1 MGDIDKTRDRLKL
14 DDIEEDDRRDLFNK
28 FVDAGG
34 EVVYDSRKKINS
46 TTTNINANT
55 NSHIKKNNSIN
66 TNSQNRFEHSDIKPK
81 KESHPTNKQTNYEAI
96 EKIKTNEVFKPANK
110 SKPLFFN
117 FKLWL
122 SAFSS
127 GVITFFGGKVNPK
140 FLNFIDKNVISSLLE
155 MDTLMFNALNPMG
168 INDADSKNKREK
180 IISRFATE
188 LEDVELLERIKDQY
202 DEKVYKNLLRP
213 YKELDSPVVAV
224 NYVNELKGMFRPLYV
239 LHLYSSKIKLVGEKA
254 MSSYAIVDNMS
265 KGIVNS
271 RISAFKR
278 AVELIYSK
286 YYPKL
291 LILLQYASKEKLET
305 LEEFNK
311 FLEITDVDILG
322 YYTKLKL
329 ANQKLHESKIEAAK
343 ENIGK
348 KDEEEKL
355 NKIESIGV
363 KLIEKCVS
371 FKKEDN
377 NIEYETDPFYTIEEN
392 DKIYRIKVL
401 IDFLDRE
408 YSILFVSNKVKY
420 NLVYDNLVR
429 TDYKSDFN
437 NIFLSLSDINSRF
450 NEYSE
455 ICKNILKVEEDEA
468 MRFEQRVSMLSER
481 NGQRAY
487 ISKNLKSTVMSI
499 INSFKKKLD
508 KLLLDKE
515 EREKIIANPNDILTL
530 FADIGNHKKRVQG
543 YNVLKAL
550 TEAYYFISGFNYLIT
565 EGANGTH
572 KINEDGTYVLRA
584 SGELDKFVSIEVDG
598 MLLDSSNYTLKR
610 GSTIVTFTKE
620 YMDQLAVGTHVVKV
634 NFTDGVAT
642 TSINIQQNTANKN
655 DKKNTGDVTIV
666 NNQAADSANNQVT
679 NTETLTDTK
688 TDEIIV
694 DNSVEVQSPKTG
706 DDNQCMWIFAICF
719 ACSFGFILRFKKFKK

>member
-66 TNSQNRFEHSDIKPK
+66 TNSQSRFEHSDIKPK

-168 INDADSKNKREK
+168 INDTDSKNKREK

-265 KGIVNS
+265 RGIVNS

-565 EGANGTH
+565 EG
-572 KINEDGTYVLRA
+572 EL
-584 SGELDKFVSIEVDG
+584 SGAGILIDKAEETIE
-598 MLLDSSNYTLKR
+598 
-610 GSTIVTFTKE
+610 E
-620 YMDQLAVGTHVVKV
+620 
-634 NFTDGVAT
+634 
-642 TSINIQQNTANKN
+642 KN
-655 DKKNTGDVTIV
+655 DKEDKKEEEIKENEETKNENNEDDNEV
-666 NNQAADSANNQVT
+666 NNTEENEKEINNDKEE
-679 NTETLTDTK
+679 NIDTFVSDNI
-688 TDEIIV
+688 DEDV
-694 DNSVEVQSPKTG
+694 KD
-706 DDNQCMWIFAICF
+706 M
-719 ACSFGFILRFKKFKK
+719 

>member
-46 TTTNINANT
+46 TTTNINANI

-66 TNSQNRFEHSDIKPK
+66 TNSQSRFEHSDIKPK

-265 KGIVNS
+265 RGIVNS

-329 ANQKLHESKIEAAK
+329 ANQKLHEIKIEAAK

-565 EGANGTH
+565 EGELSGAGILIDKAEET
-572 KINEDGTYVLRA
+572 IEENE
-584 SGELDKFVSIEVDG
+584 E
-598 MLLDSSNYTLKR
+598 
-610 GSTIVTFTKE
+610 
-620 YMDQLAVGTHVVKV
+620 
-634 NFTDGVAT
+634 
-642 TSINIQQNTANKN
+642 KN
-655 DKKNTGDVTIV
+655 DKEDKKEEEIKENNEDDNEV
-666 NNQAADSANNQVT
+666 NNTEENEKEINND
-679 NTETLTDTK
+679 NEENIDTLVSDNI
-688 TDEIIV
+688 DEDV
-694 DNSVEVQSPKTG
+694 KD
-706 DDNQCMWIFAICF
+706 M
-719 ACSFGFILRFKKFKK
+719 

>member
-34 EVVYDSRKKINS
+34 EVVFDSRKKINS
-46 TTTNINANT
+46 TTININANT

-66 TNSQNRFEHSDIKPK
+66 TNSQSRFEHSDIKLK
-81 KESHPTNKQTNYEAI
+81 KESHPTNKKTNYEAI

-213 YKELDSPVVAV
+213 YKELDSPVIAV

-329 ANQKLHESKIEAAK
+329 ANQKIHESKIEAAK

-565 EGANGTH
+565 EGELSGAGILIDKAEETIEENKEEKDDKEDKKEEEIKENEET
-572 KINEDGTYVLRA
+572 KNENNEYNNEVNNTEENEKEIN
-584 SGELDKFVSIEVDG
+584 
-598 MLLDSSNYTLKR
+598 
-610 GSTIVTFTKE
+610 
-620 YMDQLAVGTHVVKV
+620 
-634 NFTDGVAT
+634 
-642 TSINIQQNTANKN
+642 N
-655 DKKNTGDVTIV
+655 DKEENIDTLVSDNIDEDVK
-666 NNQAADSANNQVT
+666 D
-679 NTETLTDTK
+679 
-688 TDEIIV
+688 
-694 DNSVEVQSPKTG
+694 
-706 DDNQCMWIFAICF
+706 M
-719 ACSFGFILRFKKFKK
+719 

>member
-66 TNSQNRFEHSDIKPK
+66 TNSQSRFEHSDIKPK
-81 KESHPTNKQTNYEAI
+81 KELHPTNKQTNYESI

-565 EGANGTH
+565 EGELSGAGILIDKAEETIEENKEEKDDKEDKKEEEIKENEET
-572 KINEDGTYVLRA
+572 KNENNEDNN
-584 SGELDKFVSIEVDG
+584 EV
-598 MLLDSSNYTLKR
+598 NNTEENE
-610 GSTIVTFTKE
+610 KE
-620 YMDQLAVGTHVVKV
+620 
-634 NFTDGVAT
+634 
-642 TSINIQQNTANKN
+642 INN
-655 DKKNTGDVTIV
+655 DKEENIDTLVSDNIDEDVK
-666 NNQAADSANNQVT
+666 D
-679 NTETLTDTK
+679 
-688 TDEIIV
+688 
-694 DNSVEVQSPKTG
+694 
-706 DDNQCMWIFAICF
+706 M
-719 ACSFGFILRFKKFKK
+719 

>member
-46 TTTNINANT
+46 TTTNINANI

-66 TNSQNRFEHSDIKPK
+66 TNSQSRFEHSDIKPK

-110 SKPLFFN
+110 NKPLFFN

-265 KGIVNS
+265 RGIVNS

-329 ANQKLHESKIEAAK
+329 ANQKIHESKIEAAK

-565 EGANGTH
+565 EGELSGAGILIDKAEETIEENKEERDDKEDKKEEAIKENEET
-572 KINEDGTYVLRA
+572 KNENNEDNN
-584 SGELDKFVSIEVDG
+584 EV
-598 MLLDSSNYTLKR
+598 NNTEENE
-610 GSTIVTFTKE
+610 KE
-620 YMDQLAVGTHVVKV
+620 
-634 NFTDGVAT
+634 
-642 TSINIQQNTANKN
+642 INN
-655 DKKNTGDVTIV
+655 DKEENIDTLVSDNIDEDVK
-666 NNQAADSANNQVT
+666 D
-679 NTETLTDTK
+679 
-688 TDEIIV
+688 
-694 DNSVEVQSPKTG
+694 
-706 DDNQCMWIFAICF
+706 M
-719 ACSFGFILRFKKFKK
+719 

>member
-46 TTTNINANT
+46 TTTNINSNT
-55 NSHIKKNNSIN
+55 NGHIKKNNSIN
-66 TNSQNRFEHSDIKPK
+66 TNSQSRFEHSDIKPK

-122 SAFSS
+122 NAFSS

-168 INDADSKNKREK
+168 INDADSKNKRDK

-265 KGIVNS
+265 RGIVNS

-305 LEEFNK
+305 LEEFNR

-565 EGANGTH
+565 EGELSGAGILIDKAEETIEENKEEKEEKEEKKEEEIKENEET
-572 KINEDGTYVLRA
+572 KNENNEDNN
-584 SGELDKFVSIEVDG
+584 EV
-598 MLLDSSNYTLKR
+598 NNTEENE
-610 GSTIVTFTKE
+610 KE
-620 YMDQLAVGTHVVKV
+620 
-634 NFTDGVAT
+634 
-642 TSINIQQNTANKN
+642 INN
-655 DKKNTGDVTIV
+655 DKEENIDTLVSDNIDEDVK
-666 NNQAADSANNQVT
+666 D
-679 NTETLTDTK
+679 
-688 TDEIIV
+688 
-694 DNSVEVQSPKTG
+694 
-706 DDNQCMWIFAICF
+706 M
-719 ACSFGFILRFKKFKK
+719 

>member
-565 EGANGTH
+565 EGELSGAGILIDKAEETIEENKEEKDDKEDKKEEEIKENEET
-572 KINEDGTYVLRA
+572 KNENNEDNN
-584 SGELDKFVSIEVDG
+584 EV
-598 MLLDSSNYTLKR
+598 N
-610 GSTIVTFTKE
+610 
-620 YMDQLAVGTHVVKV
+620 
-634 NFTDGVAT
+634 
-642 TSINIQQNTANKN
+642 NTEEN
-655 DKKNTGDVTIV
+655 DKEINNDKEENIDTLVSDNIDEDVK
-666 NNQAADSANNQVT
+666 D
-679 NTETLTDTK
+679 
-688 TDEIIV
+688 
-694 DNSVEVQSPKTG
+694 
-706 DDNQCMWIFAICF
+706 M
-719 ACSFGFILRFKKFKK
+719 

>member
-66 TNSQNRFEHSDIKPK
+66 TNSQSRFEHSDIKPK

-265 KGIVNS
+265 RGIVNS

-329 ANQKLHESKIEAAK
+329 ASQKLHESKIEAAK

-565 EGANGTH
+565 EG
-572 KINEDGTYVLRA
+572 EL
-584 SGELDKFVSIEVDG
+584 SGAGILIDKAEETIEE
-598 MLLDSSNYTLKR
+598 N
-610 GSTIVTFTKE
+610 KE
-620 YMDQLAVGTHVVKV
+620 E
-634 NFTDGVAT
+634 
-642 TSINIQQNTANKN
+642 KN
-655 DKKNTGDVTIV
+655 DKENKKEEEIKENEETKNE
-666 NNQAADSANNQVT
+666 NNEDNNEIN
-679 NTETLTDTK
+679 NTEENEKEINNDKEENIDTLVSDNI
-688 TDEIIV
+688 DEDV
-694 DNSVEVQSPKTG
+694 KD
-706 DDNQCMWIFAICF
+706 M
-719 ACSFGFILRFKKFKK
+719 

>member
-66 TNSQNRFEHSDIKPK
+66 TNSQSRFEHSDIKPK
-81 KESHPTNKQTNYEAI
+81 KESHPINKQTNYEAI

-265 KGIVNS
+265 RGIVNS

-565 EGANGTH
+565 EGELSGAGILIDKAEEIIEENKEEKDDKEDKKEEEIKENEET
-572 KINEDGTYVLRA
+572 KNENNEDNN
-584 SGELDKFVSIEVDG
+584 E
-598 MLLDSSNYTLKR
+598 
-610 GSTIVTFTKE
+610 
-620 YMDQLAVGTHVVKV
+620 
-634 NFTDGVAT
+634 
-642 TSINIQQNTANKN
+642 
-655 DKKNTGDVTIV
+655 V
-666 NNQAADSANNQVT
+666 NNTEENEKEINNEE
-679 NTETLTDTK
+679 NIDTLVSDNI
-688 TDEIIV
+688 DEDV
-694 DNSVEVQSPKTG
+694 KD
-706 DDNQCMWIFAICF
+706 M
-719 ACSFGFILRFKKFKK
+719 

>member
-66 TNSQNRFEHSDIKPK
+66 TNSQSRFEHSDIKPK

-213 YKELDSPVVAV
+213 YKELDSPVVAI

-265 KGIVNS
+265 RGIVNS

-565 EGANGTH
+565 EGELSGAGILIDKAEETIEENKEDKKEEEIKENEET
-572 KINEDGTYVLRA
+572 KNENNEDNN
-584 SGELDKFVSIEVDG
+584 EV
-598 MLLDSSNYTLKR
+598 NNTEENE
-610 GSTIVTFTKE
+610 KE
-620 YMDQLAVGTHVVKV
+620 
-634 NFTDGVAT
+634 
-642 TSINIQQNTANKN
+642 INN
-655 DKKNTGDVTIV
+655 DKEENIDTLVSDNIDEDVK
-666 NNQAADSANNQVT
+666 D
-679 NTETLTDTK
+679 
-688 TDEIIV
+688 
-694 DNSVEVQSPKTG
+694 
-706 DDNQCMWIFAICF
+706 M
-719 ACSFGFILRFKKFKK
+719 

>member
-66 TNSQNRFEHSDIKPK
+66 TNSQSRFEYSDIKPK

-265 KGIVNS
+265 RGIVNS

-286 YYPKL
+286 YYHKL

-329 ANQKLHESKIEAAK
+329 ANQKIHESKIEAAK

-565 EGANGTH
+565 EGELSGAGILIDKAEETIEENKEDKKEEEIKENEET
-572 KINEDGTYVLRA
+572 KNENNEYNNEVNNTEENEKEIN
-584 SGELDKFVSIEVDG
+584 
-598 MLLDSSNYTLKR
+598 
-610 GSTIVTFTKE
+610 
-620 YMDQLAVGTHVVKV
+620 
-634 NFTDGVAT
+634 
-642 TSINIQQNTANKN
+642 N
-655 DKKNTGDVTIV
+655 DKEENIDTLVSDNIDEDVK
-666 NNQAADSANNQVT
+666 D
-679 NTETLTDTK
+679 
-688 TDEIIV
+688 
-694 DNSVEVQSPKTG
+694 
-706 DDNQCMWIFAICF
+706 M
-719 ACSFGFILRFKKFKK
+719 

>member
-46 TTTNINANT
+46 TTTNINSNT

-66 TNSQNRFEHSDIKPK
+66 TNSQSRFEHSDIKPK

-265 KGIVNS
+265 RGIVNS

-305 LEEFNK
+305 LEEFNR

-329 ANQKLHESKIEAAK
+329 ANQKIHESKIEAAK

-487 ISKNLKSTVMSI
+487 ISKNLKSTVVSI

-565 EGANGTH
+565 EGELSGAGILIDKAEDTIEENKEEKDDKEDKKEEEIKENEET
-572 KINEDGTYVLRA
+572 KNENNEDNN
-584 SGELDKFVSIEVDG
+584 EV
-598 MLLDSSNYTLKR
+598 NNTEENE
-610 GSTIVTFTKE
+610 KE
-620 YMDQLAVGTHVVKV
+620 
-634 NFTDGVAT
+634 
-642 TSINIQQNTANKN
+642 INN
-655 DKKNTGDVTIV
+655 DKEENIDTLVSDNIDEDVK
-666 NNQAADSANNQVT
+666 D
-679 NTETLTDTK
+679 
-688 TDEIIV
+688 
-694 DNSVEVQSPKTG
+694 
-706 DDNQCMWIFAICF
+706 M
-719 ACSFGFILRFKKFKK
+719 

>member
-66 TNSQNRFEHSDIKPK
+66 TNSQSRFEHSDIKPK

-96 EKIKTNEVFKPANK
+96 EKIKTNEVFKHANK

-265 KGIVNS
+265 RGIVNS

-278 AVELIYSK
+278 SVELIYSK

-565 EGANGTH
+565 EGELSGAGILIDKAEETIEENKEERDDKEDKKEEEIKENEET
-572 KINEDGTYVLRA
+572 KNENNEDNN
-584 SGELDKFVSIEVDG
+584 EV
-598 MLLDSSNYTLKR
+598 NNTEENE
-610 GSTIVTFTKE
+610 KE
-620 YMDQLAVGTHVVKV
+620 
-634 NFTDGVAT
+634 
-642 TSINIQQNTANKN
+642 INN
-655 DKKNTGDVTIV
+655 DKEENIDTLVSDNIDEDVK
-666 NNQAADSANNQVT
+666 D
-679 NTETLTDTK
+679 
-688 TDEIIV
+688 
-694 DNSVEVQSPKTG
+694 
-706 DDNQCMWIFAICF
+706 M
-719 ACSFGFILRFKKFKK
+719 

>member
-46 TTTNINANT
+46 TTTNINSNT
-55 NSHIKKNNSIN
+55 NGHIKKNNSIN
-66 TNSQNRFEHSDIKPK
+66 TNSQSRFEHSDIKPK

-168 INDADSKNKREK
+168 INDADSKNKRDK

-265 KGIVNS
+265 RGIVNS

-305 LEEFNK
+305 LEEFNR

-565 EGANGTH
+565 EGELSGAGILIDKAEETIEENKEEKDDKEDKKEEEIKENEET
-572 KINEDGTYVLRA
+572 KNENNEDNN
-584 SGELDKFVSIEVDG
+584 EV
-598 MLLDSSNYTLKR
+598 NNTEENE
-610 GSTIVTFTKE
+610 KE
-620 YMDQLAVGTHVVKV
+620 
-634 NFTDGVAT
+634 
-642 TSINIQQNTANKN
+642 INN
-655 DKKNTGDVTIV
+655 DKEENIDTLVSDNIDEDVK
-666 NNQAADSANNQVT
+666 D
-679 NTETLTDTK
+679 
-688 TDEIIV
+688 
-694 DNSVEVQSPKTG
+694 
-706 DDNQCMWIFAICF
+706 M
-719 ACSFGFILRFKKFKK
+719 

>member
-66 TNSQNRFEHSDIKPK
+66 TNSQSRFEHSDIKPK

-265 KGIVNS
+265 RGIVNS

-305 LEEFNK
+305 LEEFNR

-329 ANQKLHESKIEAAK
+329 ANQKIHESKIEAAK

-487 ISKNLKSTVMSI
+487 ISKKLKSTVMSI

-565 EGANGTH
+565 EGELSGAGILIDKAEETIEENKEEKDDKEDKKEEEIKENEET
-572 KINEDGTYVLRA
+572 KNENNEDNN
-584 SGELDKFVSIEVDG
+584 EV
-598 MLLDSSNYTLKR
+598 NNTEENE
-610 GSTIVTFTKE
+610 KE
-620 YMDQLAVGTHVVKV
+620 
-634 NFTDGVAT
+634 
-642 TSINIQQNTANKN
+642 INN
-655 DKKNTGDVTIV
+655 DKEENIDSLVSDNIDEDVK
-666 NNQAADSANNQVT
+666 D
-679 NTETLTDTK
+679 
-688 TDEIIV
+688 
-694 DNSVEVQSPKTG
+694 
-706 DDNQCMWIFAICF
+706 M
-719 ACSFGFILRFKKFKK
+719 

>member
-66 TNSQNRFEHSDIKPK
+66 TNSQSRFEHSDIKPK

-188 LEDVELLERIKDQY
+188 LEDIELLERIKDQY

-265 KGIVNS
+265 RGIVNS

-305 LEEFNK
+305 LEEFNR

-363 KLIEKCVS
+363 KLIEKCIS

-455 ICKNILKVEEDEA
+455 ICKNILKVEEDDA

-565 EGANGTH
+565 EGELSGAGILIDKAEETIEENKEEKDDKEDKKEEEIKENEET
-572 KINEDGTYVLRA
+572 KNENNEDNN
-584 SGELDKFVSIEVDG
+584 EV
-598 MLLDSSNYTLKR
+598 NNTEENE
-610 GSTIVTFTKE
+610 KE
-620 YMDQLAVGTHVVKV
+620 
-634 NFTDGVAT
+634 
-642 TSINIQQNTANKN
+642 INN
-655 DKKNTGDVTIV
+655 DKEENIDTLVSDNIDEDVK
-666 NNQAADSANNQVT
+666 D
-679 NTETLTDTK
+679 
-688 TDEIIV
+688 
-694 DNSVEVQSPKTG
+694 
-706 DDNQCMWIFAICF
+706 M
-719 ACSFGFILRFKKFKK
+719 

>member
-66 TNSQNRFEHSDIKPK
+66 TNSQSRFEHSDIKPK

-110 SKPLFFN
+110 NKPLFFN

-265 KGIVNS
+265 RGIVNS

-565 EGANGTH
+565 EGELSGAGILIDKAEETIEENKEEKDDKEDKKEEEIKENEET
-572 KINEDGTYVLRA
+572 KNENNEYNNEVNNTEENEKEIN
-584 SGELDKFVSIEVDG
+584 
-598 MLLDSSNYTLKR
+598 
-610 GSTIVTFTKE
+610 
-620 YMDQLAVGTHVVKV
+620 
-634 NFTDGVAT
+634 
-642 TSINIQQNTANKN
+642 N
-655 DKKNTGDVTIV
+655 DKEENIDTLVSDNIDEDVK
-666 NNQAADSANNQVT
+666 D
-679 NTETLTDTK
+679 
-688 TDEIIV
+688 
-694 DNSVEVQSPKTG
+694 
-706 DDNQCMWIFAICF
+706 M
-719 ACSFGFILRFKKFKK
+719 

>member
-46 TTTNINANT
+46 TTTNINSNA

-66 TNSQNRFEHSDIKPK
+66 TNSQSRFEHSDIKPK

-96 EKIKTNEVFKPANK
+96 EKIKTNEVFKHANK

-265 KGIVNS
+265 RGIVNS

-305 LEEFNK
+305 LEEFNR

-329 ANQKLHESKIEAAK
+329 ANQKIHESKIEAAK

-565 EGANGTH
+565 EGELSGAGILIDKAEETIEENKEEKDDKEDKKEEEIKENEET
-572 KINEDGTYVLRA
+572 KNENNEDDN
-584 SGELDKFVSIEVDG
+584 E
-598 MLLDSSNYTLKR
+598 
-610 GSTIVTFTKE
+610 
-620 YMDQLAVGTHVVKV
+620 
-634 NFTDGVAT
+634 
-642 TSINIQQNTANKN
+642 
-655 DKKNTGDVTIV
+655 V
-666 NNQAADSANNQVT
+666 NNTEENEKEINN
-679 NTETLTDTK
+679 NKEENIDTLVSDNI
-688 TDEIIV
+688 DEDV
-694 DNSVEVQSPKTG
+694 KD
-706 DDNQCMWIFAICF
+706 M
-719 ACSFGFILRFKKFKK
+719 

>member
-66 TNSQNRFEHSDIKPK
+66 TNSQSRFEHSDIKPK

-168 INDADSKNKREK
+168 INDADSKNKRDK

-265 KGIVNS
+265 RGIVNS

-377 NIEYETDPFYTIEEN
+377 NIEYETDPFYTVEEN

-565 EGANGTH
+565 EGELSGAGILIDKAEETIEENKEEKDDKEDKKEEEIKENEET
-572 KINEDGTYVLRA
+572 KNENNEDNNEVNNA
-584 SGELDKFVSIEVDG
+584 EENEKEINNDKEENIDTFVSDNIDED
-598 MLLDSSNYTLKR
+598 
-610 GSTIVTFTKE
+610 
-620 YMDQLAVGTHVVKV
+620 VK
-634 NFTDGVAT
+634 D
-642 TSINIQQNTANKN
+642 
-655 DKKNTGDVTIV
+655 
-666 NNQAADSANNQVT
+666 
-679 NTETLTDTK
+679 
-688 TDEIIV
+688 
-694 DNSVEVQSPKTG
+694 
-706 DDNQCMWIFAICF
+706 M
-719 ACSFGFILRFKKFKK
+719 

>member
-66 TNSQNRFEHSDIKPK
+66 TNSQSRFEHSDIKPK

-168 INDADSKNKREK
+168 INDTDSKNKREK

-265 KGIVNS
+265 RGIVNS

-565 EGANGTH
+565 EGELSGAGILIDKAEEIIEENKEDKKEEEIKENEET
-572 KINEDGTYVLRA
+572 KNENNEDNN
-584 SGELDKFVSIEVDG
+584 E
-598 MLLDSSNYTLKR
+598 
-610 GSTIVTFTKE
+610 
-620 YMDQLAVGTHVVKV
+620 
-634 NFTDGVAT
+634 
-642 TSINIQQNTANKN
+642 
-655 DKKNTGDVTIV
+655 V
-666 NNQAADSANNQVT
+666 NNTEENEKEINNEE
-679 NTETLTDTK
+679 NIDTLVSDNI
-688 TDEIIV
+688 DEDV
-694 DNSVEVQSPKTG
+694 KD
-706 DDNQCMWIFAICF
+706 M
-719 ACSFGFILRFKKFKK
+719 

>member
-46 TTTNINANT
+46 TTTNINSNT

-66 TNSQNRFEHSDIKPK
+66 TNSQSRFEHSDIKPK

-168 INDADSKNKREK
+168 INDTDSKNKREK

-265 KGIVNS
+265 RGIVNS

-487 ISKNLKSTVMSI
+487 ISKKLKSTVMSI

-565 EGANGTH
+565 EGELSGAGILIDKAEETIEENKEEKNEKEDKKEKEEEIKENEET
-572 KINEDGTYVLRA
+572 KNENNEYNNEVNNTEENEKEIN
-584 SGELDKFVSIEVDG
+584 
-598 MLLDSSNYTLKR
+598 
-610 GSTIVTFTKE
+610 
-620 YMDQLAVGTHVVKV
+620 
-634 NFTDGVAT
+634 
-642 TSINIQQNTANKN
+642 N
-655 DKKNTGDVTIV
+655 DKEENIDTLVSDNIDEDVK
-666 NNQAADSANNQVT
+666 D
-679 NTETLTDTK
+679 
-688 TDEIIV
+688 
-694 DNSVEVQSPKTG
+694 
-706 DDNQCMWIFAICF
+706 M
-719 ACSFGFILRFKKFKK
+719 

>member
-66 TNSQNRFEHSDIKPK
+66 TNSQSRFEHSDIKPK
-81 KESHPTNKQTNYEAI
+81 KESHPTNKQANYEAI

-265 KGIVNS
+265 RGIVNS

-278 AVELIYSK
+278 AVEFIYSK
-286 YYPKL
+286 YYPRL

-565 EGANGTH
+565 EGELSGAGILIDKAEETIEENKEERDDKEDKKEEEIKENEET
-572 KINEDGTYVLRA
+572 KNENNED
-584 SGELDKFVSIEVDG
+584 DNEV
-598 MLLDSSNYTLKR
+598 NNTEENE
-610 GSTIVTFTKE
+610 KE
-620 YMDQLAVGTHVVKV
+620 
-634 NFTDGVAT
+634 
-642 TSINIQQNTANKN
+642 INN
-655 DKKNTGDVTIV
+655 DKEENIDTLVSDNIDEDVK
-666 NNQAADSANNQVT
+666 D
-679 NTETLTDTK
+679 
-688 TDEIIV
+688 
-694 DNSVEVQSPKTG
+694 
-706 DDNQCMWIFAICF
+706 M
-719 ACSFGFILRFKKFKK
+719 

>member
-46 TTTNINANT
+46 TTTNINSNT

-66 TNSQNRFEHSDIKPK
+66 TNSQSRFEHSDIKPK

-168 INDADSKNKREK
+168 INDTDSKNKREK

-265 KGIVNS
+265 RGIVNS

-487 ISKNLKSTVMSI
+487 ISKNLKFTVMSI

-565 EGANGTH
+565 EGELSGAGILIDKAEETIEENKEDKKEEEIKENEET
-572 KINEDGTYVLRA
+572 KNENNEDNN
-584 SGELDKFVSIEVDG
+584 EV
-598 MLLDSSNYTLKR
+598 NNTEENE
-610 GSTIVTFTKE
+610 KE
-620 YMDQLAVGTHVVKV
+620 
-634 NFTDGVAT
+634 
-642 TSINIQQNTANKN
+642 INN
-655 DKKNTGDVTIV
+655 DKEENIDTLVSDNIDEDVK
-666 NNQAADSANNQVT
+666 D
-679 NTETLTDTK
+679 
-688 TDEIIV
+688 
-694 DNSVEVQSPKTG
+694 
-706 DDNQCMWIFAICF
+706 M
-719 ACSFGFILRFKKFKK
+719 

>member
-66 TNSQNRFEHSDIKPK
+66 TNSQSRFEHSDIKPK
-81 KESHPTNKQTNYEAI
+81 KELHPTNKQTNYEAI

-265 KGIVNS
+265 RGIVNS

-565 EGANGTH
+565 EGELSGAGILIDKAEETIEEKDDKEDKKEEEIKENEET
-572 KINEDGTYVLRA
+572 KNENNED
-584 SGELDKFVSIEVDG
+584 DNEV
-598 MLLDSSNYTLKR
+598 NNTEENE
-610 GSTIVTFTKE
+610 KE
-620 YMDQLAVGTHVVKV
+620 
-634 NFTDGVAT
+634 
-642 TSINIQQNTANKN
+642 INN
-655 DKKNTGDVTIV
+655 DKEENIDTLVSDNIDEDVK
-666 NNQAADSANNQVT
+666 D
-679 NTETLTDTK
+679 
-688 TDEIIV
+688 
-694 DNSVEVQSPKTG
+694 
-706 DDNQCMWIFAICF
+706 M
-719 ACSFGFILRFKKFKK
+719 

>member
-66 TNSQNRFEHSDIKPK
+66 TNSQSRFEHSDIKPK

-265 KGIVNS
+265 RGIVNS

-565 EGANGTH
+565 EGELSGAGILIDKAEETIEENKEEKDDKEDKKEEEIKENEET
-572 KINEDGTYVLRA
+572 KNENNEDNNEVNNT
-584 SGELDKFVSIEVDG
+584 EENEKEINNDKEENID
-598 MLLDSSNYTLKR
+598 
-610 GSTIVTFTKE
+610 TIVSDNIDE
-620 YMDQLAVGTHVVKV
+620 DVK
-634 NFTDGVAT
+634 D
-642 TSINIQQNTANKN
+642 
-655 DKKNTGDVTIV
+655 
-666 NNQAADSANNQVT
+666 
-679 NTETLTDTK
+679 
-688 TDEIIV
+688 
-694 DNSVEVQSPKTG
+694 
-706 DDNQCMWIFAICF
+706 M
-719 ACSFGFILRFKKFKK
+719 

>member
-66 TNSQNRFEHSDIKPK
+66 TNSQSRFEHSDIKPK

-96 EKIKTNEVFKPANK
+96 EKIKTNEVFKHANK

-265 KGIVNS
+265 RGIVNS

-305 LEEFNK
+305 LEEFNR

-329 ANQKLHESKIEAAK
+329 ANQKIHESKIEAAK

-565 EGANGTH
+565 EGELSGAGILIDKAEETIEENKEEKDDKEDKKEEEIKENEET
-572 KINEDGTYVLRA
+572 KNENNEDNN
-584 SGELDKFVSIEVDG
+584 EV
-598 MLLDSSNYTLKR
+598 NNTEENE
-610 GSTIVTFTKE
+610 KE
-620 YMDQLAVGTHVVKV
+620 
-634 NFTDGVAT
+634 
-642 TSINIQQNTANKN
+642 INN
-655 DKKNTGDVTIV
+655 DKEENIDTLVSDNIDEDVK
-666 NNQAADSANNQVT
+666 D
-679 NTETLTDTK
+679 
-688 TDEIIV
+688 
-694 DNSVEVQSPKTG
+694 
-706 DDNQCMWIFAICF
+706 M
-719 ACSFGFILRFKKFKK
+719 

>member
-34 EVVYDSRKKINS
+34 EVVFDSRKKINS
-46 TTTNINANT
+46 TTININANT

-66 TNSQNRFEHSDIKPK
+66 TNSQSRFEHSDIKLK

-213 YKELDSPVVAV
+213 YKELDSPVIAV

-265 KGIVNS
+265 RGIVNS

-329 ANQKLHESKIEAAK
+329 ANQKIHESKIEAAK

-487 ISKNLKSTVMSI
+487 ISKNLKSTVISI

-565 EGANGTH
+565 EGELSGAGILIDKAEETIEENKEEKDDKEDKKEEEIKENEET
-572 KINEDGTYVLRA
+572 KNENNEDNN
-584 SGELDKFVSIEVDG
+584 EV
-598 MLLDSSNYTLKR
+598 NNTEENE
-610 GSTIVTFTKE
+610 KE
-620 YMDQLAVGTHVVKV
+620 
-634 NFTDGVAT
+634 
-642 TSINIQQNTANKN
+642 INN
-655 DKKNTGDVTIV
+655 DKEENIDTLVSDNIDEDVK
-666 NNQAADSANNQVT
+666 D
-679 NTETLTDTK
+679 
-688 TDEIIV
+688 
-694 DNSVEVQSPKTG
+694 
-706 DDNQCMWIFAICF
+706 M
-719 ACSFGFILRFKKFKK
+719 

>member
-66 TNSQNRFEHSDIKPK
+66 TNSQSRFEHSDIKPK

-305 LEEFNK
+305 LEEFNR

-565 EGANGTH
+565 EGELSGAGILIDKAEETIEENKEEKDDKENKKEEEIKENEET
-572 KINEDGTYVLRA
+572 KNENNEDNN
-584 SGELDKFVSIEVDG
+584 EV
-598 MLLDSSNYTLKR
+598 NNTEENE
-610 GSTIVTFTKE
+610 KE
-620 YMDQLAVGTHVVKV
+620 
-634 NFTDGVAT
+634 
-642 TSINIQQNTANKN
+642 INN
-655 DKKNTGDVTIV
+655 DKEENIDTLVSDNIDEDVK
-666 NNQAADSANNQVT
+666 D
-679 NTETLTDTK
+679 
-688 TDEIIV
+688 
-694 DNSVEVQSPKTG
+694 
-706 DDNQCMWIFAICF
+706 M
-719 ACSFGFILRFKKFKK
+719 

>member
-46 TTTNINANT
+46 TTTNINSNT

-265 KGIVNS
+265 RGIVNS

-565 EGANGTH
+565 EGELSGAGILIDKAEETIEENKEEKDDKEDKKEEEIKENEET
-572 KINEDGTYVLRA
+572 KNENNEDNN
-584 SGELDKFVSIEVDG
+584 EV
-598 MLLDSSNYTLKR
+598 NNTEENE
-610 GSTIVTFTKE
+610 KE
-620 YMDQLAVGTHVVKV
+620 
-634 NFTDGVAT
+634 
-642 TSINIQQNTANKN
+642 INN
-655 DKKNTGDVTIV
+655 DKEENIDTLVSDNIDEDVK
-666 NNQAADSANNQVT
+666 D
-679 NTETLTDTK
+679 
-688 TDEIIV
+688 
-694 DNSVEVQSPKTG
+694 
-706 DDNQCMWIFAICF
+706 M
-719 ACSFGFILRFKKFKK
+719 

>member
-66 TNSQNRFEHSDIKPK
+66 TNSQSRFEHSDIKPK

-265 KGIVNS
+265 RGIVNS

-565 EGANGTH
+565 EGELSGAGILIDKAEEIIEEN
-572 KINEDGTYVLRA
+572 KEEKDDKEDKKEEEIKENNED
-584 SGELDKFVSIEVDG
+584 DNEV
-598 MLLDSSNYTLKR
+598 NNTEENE
-610 GSTIVTFTKE
+610 KE
-620 YMDQLAVGTHVVKV
+620 
-634 NFTDGVAT
+634 
-642 TSINIQQNTANKN
+642 INN
-655 DKKNTGDVTIV
+655 DKEENIDTLVSDNIDEDVK
-666 NNQAADSANNQVT
+666 D
-679 NTETLTDTK
+679 
-688 TDEIIV
+688 
-694 DNSVEVQSPKTG
+694 
-706 DDNQCMWIFAICF
+706 M
-719 ACSFGFILRFKKFKK
+719 

>member
-66 TNSQNRFEHSDIKPK
+66 TNSQSRFEHSDIKPK

-265 KGIVNS
+265 RGIVNS

-305 LEEFNK
+305 LEEFNR

-329 ANQKLHESKIEAAK
+329 ANQKIHESKIEAAK

-487 ISKNLKSTVMSI
+487 ISKKLKSTVMSI

-565 EGANGTH
+565 EGELSGAGILIDKAEETIEEKDDKEDKKEEEIKENEET
-572 KINEDGTYVLRA
+572 KNENNEDNN
-584 SGELDKFVSIEVDG
+584 EV
-598 MLLDSSNYTLKR
+598 NNTEENE
-610 GSTIVTFTKE
+610 KE
-620 YMDQLAVGTHVVKV
+620 
-634 NFTDGVAT
+634 
-642 TSINIQQNTANKN
+642 INN
-655 DKKNTGDVTIV
+655 DKEENIDTLVSDNIDEDVK
-666 NNQAADSANNQVT
+666 D
-679 NTETLTDTK
+679 
-688 TDEIIV
+688 
-694 DNSVEVQSPKTG
+694 
-706 DDNQCMWIFAICF
+706 M
-719 ACSFGFILRFKKFKK
+719 

>member
-66 TNSQNRFEHSDIKPK
+66 TNSQSRFEHSDIKPK
-81 KESHPTNKQTNYEAI
+81 KESHPTNKQTNYETI

-213 YKELDSPVVAV
+213 YKELDSPVIAV

-265 KGIVNS
+265 RGIVNS

-305 LEEFNK
+305 LEEFNR

-329 ANQKLHESKIEAAK
+329 ANQKIHESKIEAAK

-487 ISKNLKSTVMSI
+487 ISKKLKSTVMSI

-565 EGANGTH
+565 EGELSGAGILIDKAEETIEEKDDKEDKKEEEIKENEET
-572 KINEDGTYVLRA
+572 KNENNEDNN
-584 SGELDKFVSIEVDG
+584 EV
-598 MLLDSSNYTLKR
+598 NNTEENE
-610 GSTIVTFTKE
+610 KE
-620 YMDQLAVGTHVVKV
+620 
-634 NFTDGVAT
+634 
-642 TSINIQQNTANKN
+642 INN
-655 DKKNTGDVTIV
+655 DKEENIDTLVSDNIDEDVK
-666 NNQAADSANNQVT
+666 D
-679 NTETLTDTK
+679 
-688 TDEIIV
+688 
-694 DNSVEVQSPKTG
+694 
-706 DDNQCMWIFAICF
+706 M
-719 ACSFGFILRFKKFKK
+719 

>member
-34 EVVYDSRKKINS
+34 EVVFDSRKKINS
-46 TTTNINANT
+46 TTININANT

-66 TNSQNRFEHSDIKPK
+66 TNSQSRFEHSDIKLK

-213 YKELDSPVVAV
+213 YKELDSPVIAV

-565 EGANGTH
+565 EGELSGAGILIDKAEETIEEKDEKEDKKEEEIKENEET
-572 KINEDGTYVLRA
+572 KNENNEYNNEVNNTEENEKEIN
-584 SGELDKFVSIEVDG
+584 
-598 MLLDSSNYTLKR
+598 
-610 GSTIVTFTKE
+610 
-620 YMDQLAVGTHVVKV
+620 
-634 NFTDGVAT
+634 
-642 TSINIQQNTANKN
+642 N
-655 DKKNTGDVTIV
+655 DKEENIDTLVSDNIDEDVK
-666 NNQAADSANNQVT
+666 D
-679 NTETLTDTK
+679 
-688 TDEIIV
+688 
-694 DNSVEVQSPKTG
+694 
-706 DDNQCMWIFAICF
+706 M
-719 ACSFGFILRFKKFKK
+719 

>member
-66 TNSQNRFEHSDIKPK
+66 TNSQSRFEHSDIKPK

-96 EKIKTNEVFKPANK
+96 EKIKTNEVFKHANK

-265 KGIVNS
+265 RGIVNS

-565 EGANGTH
+565 EGELSGAGILIDKAEETIEENKEERDDKEDKKEEEIKENEET
-572 KINEDGTYVLRA
+572 KNENNEDNN
-584 SGELDKFVSIEVDG
+584 EV
-598 MLLDSSNYTLKR
+598 NNTEENE
-610 GSTIVTFTKE
+610 KE
-620 YMDQLAVGTHVVKV
+620 
-634 NFTDGVAT
+634 
-642 TSINIQQNTANKN
+642 INN
-655 DKKNTGDVTIV
+655 DKEENIDTLVSDNIDEDVK
-666 NNQAADSANNQVT
+666 D
-679 NTETLTDTK
+679 
-688 TDEIIV
+688 
-694 DNSVEVQSPKTG
+694 
-706 DDNQCMWIFAICF
+706 M
-719 ACSFGFILRFKKFKK
+719 